1 MVIAGIIRSGYTV
14 FPISPRNSPSA
25 VAHLLRKVSVTHII
39 LGEEKAIVDLY
50 SASLRIL
57 DVEPTLRIKTSTMLD
72 FESIFRNLHD
82 ASPPNLEVAF
92 DLDCLALIIHS
103 SGTTAFPKLVP
114 YTHYKALQLSCT
126 PCMYF

>member
-39 LGEEKAIVDLY
+39 LGEDEAIVDLY
-50 SASLRIL
+50 SDSLKIL
-57 DVEPTLRIKTSTMLD
+57 DDGPALRIKTSMMLD
-72 FESIFRNLHD
+72 FENIFQNLHD

-103 SGTTAFPKLVP
+103 SGTTAFPKPVP